1 MSVSSLV
8 TCLLLEEHV
17 LSGLEWDCILPF
29 SLLQSPKSG
38 TFYTEDRRPGTWPWD
53 PPLPNPQLAKVT
65 PCVPELWH
73 LLPRAQRS
81 TWKASSPLLL
91 TPVTPWC
98 ARQGLSDW
106 LVSPA
111 HGLGQSTIP
120 LWTCS
125 IPLPLSVGHL
135 HSILVHCVGCSP
147 HPPTHGPR
155 PGVRGLLP
163 IHIASWMYL
172 ETRRKCHEDGACLCH
187 AQPCPEPQARGWG
200 PTHIAVTPDWPPHSA
215 FLPSV
220 IFRVFLLNYRQQH
233 VTLRSKLP
241 VASDHTQR
249 GSQPPLGGLPCKAPV
264 TLDRSRTL
272 LSGSLCSRQMGPSFK
287 GHCADDSFAQNVLS

>member
-1 MSVSSLV
+1 MPCRRKGTKGSQGPGSSPDPSTHGPCDLGQLPNTSGLGSSAVKGRPWQLLRSHHRAVLSVPREAGPGGLPPRCHLRAALLGGCRGLAVSVSSPV

-17 LSGLEWDCILPF
+17 LSGLEWDCILPL

-38 TFYTEDRRPGTWPWD
+38 TFYTKDRRPGTWPWD

-81 TWKASSPLLL
+81 TWKASSPLLP

-125 IPLPLSVGHL
+125 L
-135 HSILVHCVGCSP
+135 
-147 HPPTHGPR
+147 
-155 PGVRGLLP
+155 
-163 IHIASWMYL
+163 Y
-172 ETRRKCHEDGACLCH
+172 K
-187 AQPCPEPQARGWG
+187 
-200 PTHIAVTPDWPPHSA
+200 
-215 FLPSV
+215 
-220 IFRVFLLNYRQQH
+220 
-233 VTLRSKLP
+233 
-241 VASDHTQR
+241 
-249 GSQPPLGGLPCKAPV
+249 
-264 TLDRSRTL
+264 
-272 LSGSLCSRQMGPSFK
+272 
-287 GHCADDSFAQNVLS
+287 